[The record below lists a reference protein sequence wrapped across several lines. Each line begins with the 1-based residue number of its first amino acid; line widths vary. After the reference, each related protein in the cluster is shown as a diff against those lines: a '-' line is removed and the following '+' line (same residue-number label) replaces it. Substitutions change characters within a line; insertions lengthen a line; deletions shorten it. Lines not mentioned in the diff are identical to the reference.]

1 MLGSGEETG
10 GYSVGGSIS
19 GASRVAA
26 VTAGEHASEFG
37 PGGPPF
43 EPGSR

>member
-1 MLGSGEETG
+1 VLGSSEETG
-10 GYSVGGSIS
+10 GYFAGGSIS
-19 GASRVAA
+19 GASRVAT
-26 VTAGEHASEFG
+26 VTAGEHTGGFG